1 MSDRPRK
8 QPAEADERKPVEFPP
23 SQFSLIYESKDG
35 KLCLFEDASGHI
47 TAVRAE
53 KLA

>member
-1 MSDRPRK
+1 MSSDAKTAGSQR
-8 QPAEADERKPVEFPP
+8 VEFPP
-23 SQFSLIYESKDG
+23 SQFTLVYESRDG
-35 KLCLFEDASGHI
+35 KLCLFQDRDGHL

>member
-1 MSDRPRK
+1 MSDER
-8 QPAEADERKPVEFPP
+8 QPGAPGACEAVELPLA
-23 SQFSLIYESKDG
+23 QFTLIYESKDG
-35 KLCLFEDASGHI
+35 KLCVFEDAGGHL

>member
-1 MSDRPRK
+1 MSKASEHKAP
-8 QPAEADERKPVEFPP
+8 EITEFPP
-23 SQFSLIYESKDG
+23 GQFTLVYESKDG
-35 KLCLFEDASGHI
+35 KLCLFEDAKGHL

>member
-1 MSDRPRK
+1 MS
-8 QPAEADERKPVEFPP
+8 EANGKNAPDAVELPLARFT
-23 SQFSLIYESKDG
+23 LVYESKDG
-35 KLCLFEDASGHI
+35 KLCVFEDKDGHL

>member
-1 MSDRPRK
+1 MNSDAK
-8 QPAEADERKPVEFPP
+8 VADPQPVEFPP
-23 SQFSLIYESKDG
+23 AQFTLVYESKDG
-35 KLCLFEDASGHI
+35 KLCVFEDAKGHL

>member
-1 MSDRPRK
+1 MSDVKDNQKAPD
-8 QPAEADERKPVEFPP
+8 AIEFSP
-23 SQFSLIYESKDG
+23 STFTLVYESKDG
-35 KLCLFEDASGHI
+35 RLCLFEDADGHL

>member
-1 MSDRPRK
+1 M
-8 QPAEADERKPVEFPP
+8 ADKKKSAASEKEKLLLAT
-23 SQFSLIYESKDG
+23 FSLVYESKD
-35 KLCLFEDASGHI
+35 KRFCLFEDKDGHL

>member
-1 MSDRPRK
+1 MGDSPEN
-8 QPAEADERKPVEFPP
+8 QAAPESAQLPPATFK
-23 SQFSLIYESKDG
+23 LIYESKD
-35 KLCLFEDASGHI
+35 KRFCLFEDKDGHL

>member
-1 MSDRPRK
+1 MSDEKFPS
-8 QPAEADERKPVEFPP
+8 AEPKELPLA
-23 SQFSLIYESKDG
+23 QFTLVYESKDG
-35 KLCLFEDASGHI
+35 RLCVFEDAEGHL

>member
-1 MSDRPRK
+1 MSEK
-8 QPAEADERKPVEFPP
+8 QPQVPEQVEFPP
-23 SQFSLIYESKDG
+23 AQFTLVYESKDNRF
-35 KLCLFEDASGHI
+35 CLFQDKDGHL